1 MNIELSKRFELKLG
15 RAQLRQWQEMEVL
28 TRGFQLTG
36 SVNFETC
43 FMDQS
48 VACVALDGVLWILWQ
63 GVASMSP
70 DSSRSLG
77 IQAGWEAEW
86 FRFRAELFLI
96 LFENEGSGL
105 GGSER
110 GRPVGGKRCSA
121 VLPSMSMMVVGDMRI
136 DLV

>member
-15 RAQLRQWQEMEVL
+15 RAQLRQCQEMEVL

-43 FMDQS
+43 FMDPS
-48 VACVALDGVLWILWQ
+48 VACVALDGGLGILWQ
-63 GVASMSP
+63 GVASLSP

-105 GGSER
+105 GGQSEADLWE
-110 GRPVGGKRCSA
+110 GKGA
-121 VLPSMSMMVVGDMRI
+121 VLYCHRCQ
-136 DLV
+136 

>member
-15 RAQLRQWQEMEVL
+15 RAQLRQCQEMEVL

-105 GGSER
+105 GGQSEADLWE
-110 GRPVGGKRCSA
+110 GKGA
-121 VLPSMSMMVVGDMRI
+121 VLYCHRCQ
-136 DLV
+136 

>member
-15 RAQLRQWQEMEVL
+15 RAQLRQCQEMEVL

-43 FMDQS
+43 FMDPS
-48 VACVALDGVLWILWQ
+48 VACVALDGGLGILWQ

-77 IQAGWEAEW
+77 IQAGWEA
-86 FRFRAELFLI
+86 
-96 LFENEGSGL
+96 
-105 GGSER
+105 
-110 GRPVGGKRCSA
+110 
-121 VLPSMSMMVVGDMRI
+121 
-136 DLV
+136 

>member
-15 RAQLRQWQEMEVL
+15 RAQLRQCQEMEVL

-43 FMDQS
+43 FMDPS
-48 VACVALDGVLWILWQ
+48 VACVALDGGLGILWQ
-63 GVASMSP
+63 GVASLSP

-105 GGSER
+105 GGVR
-110 GRPVGGKRCSA
+110 ARQTCGRENVQCCTA
-121 VLPSMSMMVVGDMRI
+121 I
-136 DLV
+136 DVKDGCW

>member
-15 RAQLRQWQEMEVL
+15 RAQLRQCQEMEVL

-48 VACVALDGVLWILWQ
+48 VACVALDGGLGILWQ
-63 GVASMSP
+63 GVASLSP

-105 GGSER
+105 GGVR
-110 GRPVGGKRCSA
+110 ARQTCGREKVQCCTA
-121 VLPSMSMMVVGDMRI
+121 I
-136 DLV
+136 DVNDGCW

>member
-1 MNIELSKRFELKLG
+1 
-15 RAQLRQWQEMEVL
+15 
-28 TRGFQLTG
+28 
-36 SVNFETC
+36 
-43 FMDQS
+43 MDQS

-105 GGSER
+105 GGQSEADLWE
-110 GRPVGGKRCSA
+110 GKGA
-121 VLPSMSMMVVGDMRI
+121 VLYCHRCQ
-136 DLV
+136 

>member
-1 MNIELSKRFELKLG
+1 
-15 RAQLRQWQEMEVL
+15 
-28 TRGFQLTG
+28 
-36 SVNFETC
+36 
-43 FMDQS
+43 MDQS

-96 LFENEGSGL
+96 LFEDEGSGL
-105 GGSER
+105 GGGSER